1 MYYGKKVR
9 QMYWYPILTCKCIQ
23 ICFLNAS
30 MTTLQKNLW
39 CILNQSIFIS
49 RPLMYFVTDTYC
61 HANWILN
68 TLEVNRKQIVD
79 SWMYFSIKKFNTLWL
94 HSKYIFFKAQCP
106 WNTKNTVLPDV
117 LCNPRFLTP
126 FSTWFTSESASIVQA

>member
-1 MYYGKKVR
+1 MYWYIWIHKANHTVLCLQYISPYKRIHNEFSFSLVIIKTNKNTWYSQHNCSNENTSLKQDKQMYYGKKVR

-61 HANWILN
+61 HANWIL
-68 TLEVNRKQIVD
+68 
-79 SWMYFSIKKFNTLWL
+79 
-94 HSKYIFFKAQCP
+94 
-106 WNTKNTVLPDV
+106 
-117 LCNPRFLTP
+117 LT
-126 FSTWFTSESASIVQA
+126 QYLK